1 MEQQIILSVRGQ
13 QFYENEQKPEVTEL
27 VTEGT
32 WEQDEQGKITI
43 RYEETE
49 LTGLEGTSTTFHI
62 VPGCVTLIRQ
72 GKLNSE
78 MVFEYDRRH
87 LSMYATPYGT
97 IAIGVNTHKM
107 SVDLDDNG
115 GDVEIHY
122 SLEVDHAVMSE
133 NLFSLNIRPKLP
145 Q

>member
-13 QFYENEQKPEVTEL
+13 QIYDNQQQPEVTEL

-32 WEQDEQGKITI
+32 WEQTGDGQITL

-72 GKLNSE
+72 GQLNSE
-78 MVFEYDRRH
+78 MVFEEGRRH

-107 SVDLDDNG
+107 TLDLTDG
-115 GDVEIHY
+115 LGEVEIHY

-133 NLFSLNIRPKLP
+133 NLFQISVRPK
-145 Q
+145 QG